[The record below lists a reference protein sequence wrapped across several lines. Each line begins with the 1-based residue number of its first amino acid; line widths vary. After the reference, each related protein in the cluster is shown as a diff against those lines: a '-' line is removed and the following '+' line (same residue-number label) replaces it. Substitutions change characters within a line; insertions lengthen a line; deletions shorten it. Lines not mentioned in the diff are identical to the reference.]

1 MRLTGKTKNDMDT
14 LEKEF
19 AALVKEQKST
29 IYSIC
34 YMFSNDKDEIDDLF
48 QETLIHLWQ
57 GFEKFRNES
66 KIETWVYRVTMN
78 TCISMDRKEKRRG
91 ERIPLAVDINLF
103 DENDKDMEQV
113 QMLYKRIQKL
123 RLFDR
128 AIITLWLENLSY
140 DEIGEIVGISAK
152 NVSVRLVRIRE
163 QLKKQ

>member
-1 MRLTGKTKNDMDT
+1 MKQN
-14 LEKEF
+14 EKEF

-34 YMFSNDKDEIDDLF
+34 YMFSKDKDEIDDLF

-78 TCISMDRKEKRRG
+78 TCISMDRQAKRRG

-128 AIITLWLENLSY
+128 AIIMLWLENLSY

-152 NVSVRLVRIRE
+152 NVSVRLVHIRE

>member
-1 MRLTGKTKNDMDT
+1 MDT
-14 LEKEF
+14 LEKQFE
-19 AALVKEQKST
+19 ALVKEKKST

-34 YMFSNDKDEIDDLF
+34 FMFSKDKDEVDDLF

-57 GFEKFRNES
+57 GFKKFRNES

-91 ERIPLAVDINLF
+91 ERIPLAVDIDLF

-123 RLFDR
+123 GLFDR
-128 AIITLWLENLSY
+128 AIIMLWLDNLSY